1 MVGETKEWVSEIAER
16 AKSLKIDGG
25 FEEGADLGPVISP
38 GAKKRI
44 EDVIASAEEEGA
56 TILLDGRGKKPEK
69 YPNGNWVGPTVI
81 ANVKPHMRCYTEE
94 IFGPVL
100 VCLNVET
107 VDDAIELI
115 NKNEYGNGTAI
126 FTRSGATAGR
136 FQREIE
142 AGQVGI
148 NVPIPV
154 PLPMFSFT
162 GNKKSVA
169 GGGANTFYGKPGLQ
183 FYTQQKTV
191 TSLWRSE
198 DAVATKAN
206 VNMPIHS

>member
-1 MVGETKEWVSEIAER
+1 MK
-16 AKSLKIDGG
+16 
-25 FEEGADLGPVISP
+25 
-38 GAKKRI
+38 
-44 EDVIASAEEEGA
+44 
-56 TILLDGRGKKPEK
+56 
-69 YPNGNWVGPTVI
+69 
-81 ANVKPHMRCYTEE
+81 CYTEE

-107 VDDAIELI
+107 IDEAIDMI
-115 NKNEYGNGTAI
+115 NANEYGNGTAI
-126 FTRSGATAGR
+126 FTRSGATAAR

-154 PLPMFSFT
+154 PVSLPLCLQFGMKLTRLQLPMFSFT
-162 GNKKSVA
+162 GNKKSIA

-183 FYTQQKTV
+183 FYTQLKTV

-198 DAVATKAN
+198 DAVATKAS
-206 VNMPIHS
+206 VNMPTQS

>member
-1 MVGETKEWVSEIAER
+1 MK
-16 AKSLKIDGG
+16 
-25 FEEGADLGPVISP
+25 
-38 GAKKRI
+38 
-44 EDVIASAEEEGA
+44 
-56 TILLDGRGKKPEK
+56 
-69 YPNGNWVGPTVI
+69 
-81 ANVKPHMRCYTEE
+81 CYTEE

-107 VDDAIELI
+107 IDEAIDMI
-115 NKNEYGNGTAI
+115 NANEYGNGTAI

-154 PLPMFSFT
+154 PVSLLALELLWHGYWLLQLPMFSFT

-198 DAVATKAN
+198 DAVATKAS
-206 VNMPIHS
+206 VNMPTHS

>member
-1 MVGETKEWVSEIAER
+1 MT
-16 AKSLKIDGG
+16 
-25 FEEGADLGPVISP
+25 
-38 GAKKRI
+38 
-44 EDVIASAEEEGA
+44 
-56 TILLDGRGKKPEK
+56 
-69 YPNGNWVGPTVI
+69 
-81 ANVKPHMRCYTEE
+81 CYKEE

-100 VCLNVET
+100 VCLNVPTLE
-107 VDDAIELI
+107 DAIDLI
-115 NKNEYGNGTAI
+115 NDNEYGNGTAI
-126 FTRSGATAGR
+126 FTSSGATATK
-136 FQREIE
+136 FQKNIE

-162 GNKKSVA
+162 GNKKSIA

-198 DAVATKAN
+198 DAVSSKAT
-206 VNMPIHS
+206 VNMPTQS

>member
-1 MVGETKEWVSEIAER
+1 MK
-16 AKSLKIDGG
+16 
-25 FEEGADLGPVISP
+25 
-38 GAKKRI
+38 
-44 EDVIASAEEEGA
+44 
-56 TILLDGRGKKPEK
+56 
-69 YPNGNWVGPTVI
+69 
-81 ANVKPHMRCYTEE
+81 CYTEE

-107 VDDAIELI
+107 FDEAIDLI
-115 NKNEYGNGTAI
+115 NANEYGNGTAI

-136 FQREIE
+136 FQKEIE

-148 NVPIPV
+148 NVPI
-154 PLPMFSFT
+154 PMFSFT

-198 DAVATKAN
+198 DAIATKAS
-206 VNMPIHS
+206 VNMPTHS